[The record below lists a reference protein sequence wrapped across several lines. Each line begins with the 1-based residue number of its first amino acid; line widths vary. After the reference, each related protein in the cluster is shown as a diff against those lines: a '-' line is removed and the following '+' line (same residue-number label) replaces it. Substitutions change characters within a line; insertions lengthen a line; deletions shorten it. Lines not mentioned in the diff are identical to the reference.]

1 MTFDILHDNVIVAH
15 RGSVA
20 FFNQNLLT
28 KQHISQPE
36 GKKTHRVFF
45 QKYWLEVHDLDSVE
59 LKVEPEWVSLR
70 TLIGTL
76 SSEQLY
82 PLFKAAHI
90 SYWLSKNRYCS
101 CCGHA
106 LRHEFEPVLKAVCTE
121 CAHQAYPKIQP
132 CIIVAVNRGDQI
144 LLAKNAAN
152 KRDFYSLIAGFVEP
166 GESLEQAVAR
176 EVLEETGLSIKQ
188 IEYLGSQ
195 PWPFPMNLMIGFKAE
210 YASGDIELV
219 DQELSDAQFFSSD
232 QLPTLAPEGSIARR
246 IIDQQ
251 LFGRSLEL

>member
-1 MTFDILHDNVIVAH
+1 MTFEILQDSVIVAH
-15 RGSVA
+15 KGSIA

-28 KQHISQPE
+28 QDHITQSE
-36 GKKTHRVFF
+36 SKKTRRVFMQRF
-45 QKYWLEVHDLDSVE
+45 WLEVHDLDSIE

-70 TLIGTL
+70 SLIGTL
-76 SSEQLY
+76 SGEQLY
-82 PLFKAAHI
+82 PLFKSAHI
-90 SYWLSKNRYCS
+90 SYWLSKNHYCS
-101 CCGHA
+101 CCGHT
-106 LRHEFEPVLKAVCTE
+106 LRHEFEPVLKAVCVA
-121 CAHQAYPKIQP
+121 CSHQAYPKIQP

-246 IIDQQ
+246 IIDH
-251 LFGRSLEL
+251 LLYGRSLEL